1 MKILNN
7 KIFLKVA
14 EQRFGVNVDHFLDSF
29 TPNALDRFN
38 QKVRDLQ
45 EEQVRAGTEASG
57 RDRQFLDTITR
68 SRIHPEEPSGFP
80 GIAGDYEEPT
90 GGFIPHFEESGGV
103 KERKLF
109 EPSVLEG
116 IGLFLDEQQL
126 EEKESTS
133 EVIFKSEFFK

>member
-1 MKILNN
+1 M
-7 KIFLKVA
+7 
-14 EQRFGVNVDHFLDSF
+14 
-29 TPNALDRFN
+29 DRFN

-68 SRIHPEEPSGFP
+68 SRINPEEPSGFQ
-80 GIAGDYEEPT
+80 GIAGDFGEPA
-90 GGFIPHFEESGGV
+90 GGFFEPFEEDGGAR
-103 KERKLF
+103 ERKLF

-126 EEKESTS
+126 DEKESTS
-133 EVIFKSEFFK
+133 EVIEKIEFFE

>member
-1 MKILNN
+1 
-7 KIFLKVA
+7 
-14 EQRFGVNVDHFLDSF
+14 VDHFLDSF
-29 TPNALDRFN
+29 SSNALDRFN

-68 SRIHPEEPSGFP
+68 SRIQPEEPSGFA
-80 GIAGDYEEPT
+80 GIAGDYAEPS
-90 GGFIPHFEESGGV
+90 GFLAHYEESGGV

-109 EPSVLEG
+109 EPSVLEN

-126 EEKESTS
+126 EEKESAS
-133 EVIFKSEFFK
+133 EVDFCLG